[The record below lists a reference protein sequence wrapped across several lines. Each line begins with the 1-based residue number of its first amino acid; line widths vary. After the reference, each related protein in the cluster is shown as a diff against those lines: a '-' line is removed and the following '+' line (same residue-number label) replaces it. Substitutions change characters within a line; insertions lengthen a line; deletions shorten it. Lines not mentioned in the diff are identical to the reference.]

1 MSNFKLTSD
10 NKQSGKT
17 IYNAGIVQNIVAL
30 AIAEVEGTVPSE
42 IKKGDISLFIEKDGV
57 YADVSV
63 VIKFGYNI
71 PELAYR
77 IQQSV
82 KQSVENMTRY
92 RVAEVDVHIQDI
104 VFEEVVSV
112 EAKEEGVPNKE
123 TSPETEELE
132 EEKNK

>member
-10 NKQSGKT
+10 SKENGKT

-30 AIAEVEGTVPSE
+30 AVAEVEGTVP
-42 IKKGDISLFIEKDGV
+42 IQGKKNGIALYIEKDGV

-63 VIKFGYNI
+63 VVKFGYNI

-92 RVAEVDVHIQDI
+92 RVAEVDVHIQDV
-104 VFEEVVSV
+104 VFENGVSV
-112 EAKEEGVPNKE
+112 EK
-123 TSPETEELE
+123 TEEKVVE
-132 EEKNK
+132 EETTDATNKNKNN